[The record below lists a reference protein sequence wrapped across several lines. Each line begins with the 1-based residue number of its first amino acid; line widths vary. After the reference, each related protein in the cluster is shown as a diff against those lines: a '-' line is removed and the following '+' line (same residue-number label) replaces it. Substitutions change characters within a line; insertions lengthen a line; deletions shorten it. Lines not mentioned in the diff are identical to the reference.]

1 MAGEACGAIPKFR
14 MRTIYVSLLT
24 KAPMTKRKKS
34 KFKAATEAR
43 RRARL
48 GIGPPPAARVI
59 PDKRKKPPKYKTQF
73 EKSDSEES

>member
-1 MAGEACGAIPKFR
+1 MGARVGIPKFR
-14 MRTIYVSLLT
+14 GRETYDNLLIE
-24 KAPMTKRKKS
+24 PGMTKRKKS

-59 PDKRKKPPKYKTQF
+59 PDKRKKPPKYKTPF
-73 EKSDSEES
+73 EKSDSEDS